1 MLPDT
6 FTMLK
11 TIIFGKIYCRS
22 SHRAQQEIQ
31 EQSSNS
37 EEQATSNGE
46 LNTSII
52 IIKHLSHFDDL
63 LTAEAP
69 DSADMIKVLNMSKTT
84 QAFTS
89 SSEV

>member
-1 MLPDT
+1 M
-6 FTMLK
+6 
-11 TIIFGKIYCRS
+11 
-22 SHRAQQEIQ
+22 
-31 EQSSNS
+31 
-37 EEQATSNGE
+37 SNGE

-69 DSADMIKVLNMSKTT
+69 DSADLIKVLNMFKTT